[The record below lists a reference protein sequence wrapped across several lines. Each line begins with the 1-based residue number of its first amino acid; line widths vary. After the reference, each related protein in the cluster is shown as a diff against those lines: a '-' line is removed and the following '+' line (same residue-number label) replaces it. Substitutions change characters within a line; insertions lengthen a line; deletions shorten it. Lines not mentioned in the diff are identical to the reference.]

1 MKQFEITEMPIEPEQ
16 YRQAVLD
23 PHQGAV
29 VVFTGHVREWTK
41 GVRTTYL
48 EYEAY
53 VPMAEKMLAQIGDE
67 IAAQW
72 PGTKTAI
79 VHRIGALHISDIAV
93 LISVSSPHRKDAYR
107 ANEYAIERI
116 KDIVPVWKKEIW
128 EDGAQWQ
135 GHQRGHYDMAKKE
148 EHDHG

>member
-1 MKQFEITEMPIEPEQ
+1 MKQFEVTYDPIQPEP
-16 YRQAVLD
+16 YRGYVLD
-23 PHQGAV
+23 ENQGAV

-41 GVRTTYL
+41 GIKTEYL

-53 VPMAEKMLAQIGDE
+53 IPMAEKKLAQIGEE
-67 IAAQW
+67 ISQKW

-79 VHRIGALHISDIAV
+79 IHRIGPLRISDIAV
-93 LISVSSPHRKDAYR
+93 LISVSSPHRKDAYS

-116 KDIVPVWKKEIW
+116 KAIVPIWKKEIW

-135 GHQRGHYDMAKKE
+135 GHQHGNYYDAVE
-148 EHDHG
+148 EE